1 MKTLFP
7 LTIAL
12 APIAAIAAAGL
23 TAAPASAQVG
33 APHRIAVSHA
43 DLDLGTAEGRAA
55 LDLRVLHAARAACGT
70 PSPADP
76 RGRADVDA
84 CVAEARAAAA
94 AQRDA
99 AVALAQRRAQ
109 SVLASSR

>member
-12 APIAAIAAAGL
+12 APIAAILAAGL
-23 TAAPASAQVG
+23 AAAPASAQPG
-33 APHRIAVSHA
+33 APLQIAISHA
-43 DLDLGTAEGRAA
+43 DLDLRTAAGRAA
-55 LDLRVLHAARAACGT
+55 LDLRVLHAARTACGT

-76 RGRADVDA
+76 RGRADA
-84 CVAEARAAAA
+84 EQCVAEARAAAA

-99 AVALAQRRAQ
+99 AIALAPRRSP
-109 SVLASSR
+109 SVLANR